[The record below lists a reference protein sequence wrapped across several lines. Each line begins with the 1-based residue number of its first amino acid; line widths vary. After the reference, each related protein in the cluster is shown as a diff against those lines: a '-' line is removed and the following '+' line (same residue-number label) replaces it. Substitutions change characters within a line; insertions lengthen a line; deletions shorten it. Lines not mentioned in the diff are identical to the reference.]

1 MYSVVLREGGRGK
14 PFYPSS
20 LPPTQMSEQNKDAG
34 EQGCLLGW
42 PNGEQLDVFAKA

>member
-1 MYSVVLREGGRGK
+1 MFSVVLQDGGGGSLS
-14 PFYPSS
+14 YHSS
-20 LPPTQMSEQNKDAG
+20 LPPTQMPEQNKGAG